1 MASIGIRIA
10 AAAATLVGAAA
21 PAQQAP
27 LSYAQLTIRQ
37 SVIIRVPMAKQ
48 RPEAPVEW
56 KERRGPSCIAAA
68 DLAGAQINSS
78 DHVDLILRGGARLRA
93 TLHDN
98 CPALRYYSGF
108 YLRPGDDGMICADR
122 DTLHTRSGGECEI
135 DAFHLLTP
143 KKGKKR

>member
-10 AAAATLVGAAA
+10 AATATLVGAPA
-21 PAQQAP
+21 PAQHAP

-56 KERRGPSCIAAA
+56 KERKGPSCIAAA
-68 DLAGAQINSS
+68 DLGGAQINSS
-78 DHVDLILRGGARLRA
+78 DHVDLILRGGMRLRA
-93 TLHDN
+93 TLRDN